1 SSTVVVEGQDSV
13 IFAIPSQGLS
23 LEGIEICAIATSYDL
38 STFDQ
43 VLSMTAFGGE
53 AYGHII
59 KPDGSVVIRSSSQNA
74 DKSGYNILNSLKAE
88 KNDSESNLEKIK
100 SDIAQGKSGMGV
112 YTLDGVKKY
121 MAYTPLASQEWS
133 LVTFVPVS
141 VVSAKSEILLKITVL
156 LCGFITFTFGAL
168 LVILASS
175 FYRHKGSLEQIAY
188 VDPITGG
195 NTIQKFYEDAK
206 KRLDKPLGKVP
217 YCIMYMNVEKFKLL
231 NEQYGKK
238 SCDELLCAMNHG
250 VGGDL
255 DFDECMGRQFA
266 DNFCILARF
275 EGEKALVQRLDLWR
289 NRCIEYIASEGSVWI
304 PHTVEVG
311 VFIIDDVNIP
321 LPQMIDRA
329 KLSLSEAACSLS
341 NKMRYAIYD
350 ERVRRTLLREKQ
362 LEDRMEEAL
371 AKGEFEVYLQPKY
384 HTQSEVIGGAEA
396 LVRWKD
402 PKEGMIYPDE
412 FIPLFEKNGFVTQ
425 IDLFVFEQVCRTLK
439 RWIENG
445 LPPIKI
451 SVNCSRTHLKAP
463 NFLEEYRRIVA
474 KYNLPVNVLEI
485 ELTESAV
492 FEDAQSLSQ
501 IIQEIHSMGF
511 GCSMDDFGSGY
522 SSLNLIREIPVDT
535 LKIDKIFFQAGS
547 SDFERTESVV
557 GSIISMAE
565 ALHMSTIAEGV
576 EERKQVDMLKRLKC
590 DYIQGYY
597 FARPMPIHEFETLTF
612 GAFDEK
618 DIQ

>member
-1 SSTVVVEGQDSV
+1 
-13 IFAIPSQGLS
+13 
-23 LEGIEICAIATSYDL
+23 
-38 STFDQ
+38 
-43 VLSMTAFGGE
+43 
-53 AYGHII
+53 
-59 KPDGSVVIRSSSQNA
+59 
-74 DKSGYNILNSLKAE
+74 
-88 KNDSESNLEKIK
+88 
-100 SDIAQGKSGMGV
+100 
-112 YTLDGVKKY
+112 
-121 MAYTPLASQEWS
+121 
-133 LVTFVPVS
+133 
-141 VVSAKSEILLKITVL
+141 
-156 LCGFITFTFGAL
+156 
-168 LVILASS
+168 
-175 FYRHKGSLEQIAY
+175 
-188 VDPITGG
+188 
-195 NTIQKFYEDAK
+195 
-206 KRLDKPLGKVP
+206 
-217 YCIMYMNVEKFKLL
+217 
-231 NEQYGKK
+231 
-238 SCDELLCAMNHG
+238 LLCAMNHG

-329 KLSLSEAACSLS
+329 KLSLTEAACSLS